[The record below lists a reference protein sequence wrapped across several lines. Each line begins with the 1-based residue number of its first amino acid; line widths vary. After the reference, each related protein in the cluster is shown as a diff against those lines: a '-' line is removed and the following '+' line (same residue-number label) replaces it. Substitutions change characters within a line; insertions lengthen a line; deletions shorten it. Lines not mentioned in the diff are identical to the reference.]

1 MAEKELKSI
10 YLLLV
15 LAFIAGFLACHIYIT
30 LQKTEVFEPK
40 QNVVVTQII
49 DGDTL
54 VVEGGSRIRLLGINT
69 PEKGQAFYSEA
80 KSFLSNLTLQKTI
93 SLEKDVE
100 NKDQYDR
107 YLRYIWLNDT
117 LVNLELVK
125 AGLAYAL
132 IYEPNIKYQK
142 EIVDAEQEAKT
153 NKLRLWAK

>member
-15 LAFIAGFLACHIYIT
+15 LAFFAGFLACHIYIT
-30 LQKTEVFEPK
+30 LQKTDVFEPK
-40 QNVVVTQII
+40 QNVIVTQII

-54 VVEGGSRIRLLGINT
+54 VVEGGARIRLIGINT

-100 NKDQYDR
+100 NMDQYDR
-107 YLRYIWLNDT
+107 YLRYIWLNNT
-117 LVNLELVK
+117 LVNVKLVK
-125 AGLAYAL
+125 QGLAFAL
-132 IYEPNIKYQK
+132 SYEPNIKYQQ
-142 EIVDAEQEAKT
+142 EIADAEQEAKA
-153 NKLRLWAK
+153 NKIGLWAK